1 MGGAATERNVMGK
14 GKDAHPKKEF
24 AGILQ
29 TGISALN
36 LATAHERALGAR
48 LPSGLLVDFAADL
61 QKLGADVP
69 GAEAT
74 REAARAA
81 TATQDETL
89 AQGYALVTAIRA
101 AVLRNGAGKDV
112 RKSYGVGAKTSA
124 KVVKSVKAAISSIV
138 DRATTHPEEAA
149 GLGILPK
156 DVAALQEDLA
166 AIVAAD
172 EKQDEQRADAP
183 HSTKERNRT
192 ANRVLEAVD
201 RIVSAGV
208 LEFAKDAEK
217 RAEFEAL
224 VSNTTSEK

>member
-1 MGGAATERNVMGK
+1 MGK

-24 AGILQ
+24 SGILE
-29 TGISALN
+29 TGVSALN
-36 LATAHERALGAR
+36 LATAHVQALEPR
-48 LPSGLLVDFAADL
+48 LPAGLLDELSADV
-61 QKLGADVP
+61 QKLGGDVP

-81 TATQDETL
+81 TATQEGTL
-89 AQGYALVTAIRA
+89 AQGYALVTAVRA
-101 AVLRNGAGKDV
+101 AVLRSGAGKDV
-112 RKSYGVGAKTSA
+112 RKGYGVGAKTSV
-124 KVVKSVKAAISSIV
+124 KVVKSVKAAISGIV
-138 DRATTHPEEAA
+138 ERATAYPEEAA
-149 GLGILPK
+149 SLGILPR

-166 AIVAAD
+166 AITTAD
-172 EKQDEQRADAP
+172 EKQEEQRAGAP
-183 HSTKERNRT
+183 QSTKERNRT

-224 VSNTTSEK
+224 VTSSSGDGK

>member
-1 MGGAATERNVMGK
+1 MGK

-24 AGILQ
+24 SSILQ
-29 TGISALN
+29 TGLSALD
-36 LATAHERALGAR
+36 LAKAHLQALELR
-48 LPSGLLVDFAADL
+48 LPPGLLVEVEADL

-81 TATQDETL
+81 TAAQDETL
-89 AQGYALVTAIRA
+89 ARGYALVTAVRA
-101 AVLRNGAGKDV
+101 AVLRNGADKNV
-112 RKSYGVGAKTSA
+112 RKGYGVGAKTSA
-124 KVVKSVKAAISSIV
+124 KVVKSVKAAISGII
-138 DRATTHPEEAA
+138 DRATTHPQEAA
-149 GLGILPK
+149 GLGILPR
-156 DVAALQEDLA
+156 DVAALEEDLA
-166 AIVAAD
+166 AITAAD
-172 EKQDEQRADAP
+172 AKQEEQRAGAP

-208 LEFAKDAEK
+208 LEFAKDAQK

-224 VSNTTSEK
+224 VSPGGGEAEDK